1 MVRSSLLPFPLQK
14 ENQMYNQFKKITILL
29 AEDEKKLALT
39 MKTAIGEYFHQF
51 IVVHNGED
59 AIKAYR
65 KHRPDIIIT
74 DILMPKLTGL
84 ELMQQLR
91 EVDKDLPI
99 IILSAYSDSEKLL
112 QAIDFGVT
120 KYFIKPFD
128 PDELLEY
135 IGTIIPTIR
144 KDEKIK
150 LKNNFNF
157 NIIEKKLY
165 LDEQPIKL
173 TTKEVQL
180 ISFLLK
186 QREFIANHKDIKTL
200 LWKEEVSNERLRTF
214 IKRLRR
220 KTSKELIVNSSGM
233 GYGIAISL

>member
-1 MVRSSLLPFPLQK
+1 
-14 ENQMYNQFKKITILL
+14 MYNQFKKITILL

-39 MKTAIGEYFHQF
+39 MKTAIGEYFHRF

-59 AIKAYR
+59 AIEAY
-65 KHRPDIIIT
+65 HQYRPDILIT

-84 ELMQQLR
+84 ELMKQLR
-91 EVDKDLPI
+91 EVDRNLPI

-135 IGTIIPTIR
+135 IGTLIPTI
-144 KDEKIK
+144 KKEETVK
-150 LKNNFNF
+150 LKNDFNF
-157 NIIEKKLY
+157 NLIKRELY
-165 LDEQPIKL
+165 LNKELIKL
-173 TTKEVQL
+173 TTKEIQL

-186 QREFIANHKDIKTL
+186 QKGFIANHKDIKIL

-214 IKRLRR
+214 IKRLRK

-233 GYGIAISL
+233 GYGIATSLL